1 MAWVRVPNQSTSYVP
16 ITSPDTPSTEDAVGN
31 ELRAVSETALIAQGI
46 ELVSDIQQG
55 DWMSTDDYSTAD
67 SNPDRDDSLT
77 TSDIDNQLTAAAE
90 RSDARRA
97 SPAKLLDRRSEN
109 AQLLVTDSDIDVVLY
124 LDELNDIVAG
134 GGARNAE
141 MEQRDINPKLDKL
154 KIDQSFRDKGMWMKG

>member
-1 MAWVRVPNQSTSYVP
+1 MARVRVSNQSTSYVP
-16 ITSPDTPSTEDAVGN
+16 ITSPDAPSTEDAVGN
-31 ELRAVSETALIAQGI
+31 GLRAVSETALIAQGI

-67 SNPDRDDSLT
+67 SNPDREDSLT

-90 RSDARRA
+90 RSDARRE
-97 SPAKLLDRRSEN
+97 SSAKLLDRLSEN

-134 GGARNAE
+134 GGPRNAE
-141 MEQRDINPKLDKL
+141 MERRDIDPKLNNL
-154 KIDQSFRDKGMWMKG
+154 KNDQSFRDKGMWMKG